1 MTTLYGIP
9 NCDSVK
15 KARKWLE
22 TQDIAYTFVNVR
34 ENTPPNTQIARW
46 VSVLGPEKMVNKRST
61 TWKNMS
67 EGERSQA
74 QTGDTVSVLLANPTL
89 IKRPVL
95 EHNDVLDVGFKAEAY
110 AAYFSK

>member
-1 MTTLYGIP
+1 MTTIFGIP

-22 TQDIAYTFVNVR
+22 AQDIAYTFVDVR
-34 ENTPPNTQIARW
+34 ENTPPYSQVAHW
-46 VSVLGPEKMVNKRST
+46 VATLGPEKMVNKRST

-67 EGERSQA
+67 DEERAEA

-110 AAYFSK
+110 AAYFS

>member
-1 MTTLYGIP
+1 MTTIYGIP

-22 TQDIAYTFVNVR
+22 NQDIAYTFVDVR
-34 ENTPPNTQIARW
+34 ESTPPNAQIAHW
-46 VSVLGPEKMVNKRST
+46 VSVLGSEKMVNKRST

-67 EGERSQA
+67 DEARAQA

-95 EHNDVLDVGFKAEAY
+95 EHNDVLDVGFREDAY
-110 AAYFSK
+110 TAYFS

>member
-1 MTTLYGIP
+1 MTTIYGIP

-22 TQDIAYTFVNVR
+22 AKDIPYNFVDVR
-34 ENTPPNTQIARW
+34 ENTPPASQIEYWIAT
-46 VSVLGPEKMVNKRST
+46 LGPEKMVNKRST

-67 EGERSQA
+67 DQERVEA
-74 QTGDTVSVLLANPTL
+74 QTGDTVGVLQANPTL

-95 EHNDVLDVGFKAEAY
+95 EHNDVLDVGFKADAY
-110 AAYFSK
+110 AAYFL

>member
-1 MTTLYGIP
+1 MTTIYGIP

-22 TQDIAYTFVNVR
+22 TKNIEYDFVDVR
-34 ENTPPNTQIARW
+34 ENTPDASHISHW
-46 VSVLGPEKMVNKRST
+46 VTALGAEKMVNKRST

-67 EGERSQA
+67 EGERLEA

-95 EHNDVLDVGFKAEAY
+95 EHNEVLDVGFKADAY
-110 AAYFSK
+110 AAHFS

>member
-1 MTTLYGIP
+1 MTTIYGIP

-22 TQDIAYTFVNVR
+22 AKNIEYEFVDVR
-34 ENTPPNTQIARW
+34 ENTPDASHISRW
-46 VSVLGPEKMVNKRST
+46 VTALGAEKMVNKRST
-61 TWKNMS
+61 TWKSMP
-67 EGERSQA
+67 EGERLEA

-95 EHNDVLDVGFKAEAY
+95 EHNEVLDVGFKADAY
-110 AAYFSK
+110 ATYFS

>member
-1 MTTLYGIP
+1 MTTIYGIP

-22 TQDIAYTFVNVR
+22 AQNLAYTFVDVR
-34 ENTPPNTQIARW
+34 ENTPPASQIERW
-46 VSVLGPEKMVNKRST
+46 VSTLGSEKMVNKRST

-67 EGERSQA
+67 EEERIEA
-74 QTGDTVSVLLANPTL
+74 QTGNTVGVLLANPTL

-95 EHNDVLDVGFKAEAY
+95 EHNDILDVGFKAETY
-110 AAYFSK
+110 ATYFS

>member
-1 MTTLYGIP
+1 MTTIYGIP

-22 TQDIAYTFVNVR
+22 TQDIAYTFVDVR
-34 ENTPPNTQIARW
+34 ENTPPNTQIAHW

-67 EGERSQA
+67 EDERAKA
-74 QTGDTVSVLLANPTL
+74 QTGDTVGVLLANPTL

-110 AAYFSK
+110 AAYFS

>member
-1 MTTLYGIP
+1 MTTIYGIP

-22 TQDIAYTFVNVR
+22 ENNVAYSFVDVR
-34 ENTPPNTQIARW
+34 KDTPAAAQIEHW
-46 VSVLGPEKMVNKRST
+46 ISVLGPETMVNKRST

-67 EGERSQA
+67 DEERVEA
-74 QTGDTVSVLLANPTL
+74 QTGNTISVLLANPTL

-95 EHNDVLDVGFKAEAY
+95 EHNDVLDVGFKVDAY
-110 AAYFSK
+110 VSYFS

>member
-1 MTTLYGIP
+1 MTTIYGIP

-22 TQDIAYTFVNVR
+22 AKNIEYDFVDVR
-34 ENTPPNTQIARW
+34 ENTPDASHISHW
-46 VSVLGPEKMVNKRST
+46 VTALGAEKMVNKRST

-67 EGERSQA
+67 EGERLEA

-95 EHNDVLDVGFKAEAY
+95 EHNKLLDVGFKADAY
-110 AAYFSK
+110 AAYFS

>member
-1 MTTLYGIP
+1 MTTIYGIP

-22 TQDIAYTFVNVR
+22 AKNIEYDFVDVR
-34 ENTPPNTQIARW
+34 ENTPDASHISYW
-46 VSVLGPEKMVNKRST
+46 VTALGAEKMVNKRST

-67 EGERSQA
+67 EGERLKA

-95 EHNDVLDVGFKAEAY
+95 EHNEVLDVGFKADAY
-110 AAYFSK
+110 AAYFS